1 VAVKKIL
8 LFYISVNSGHQMAA
22 LAIEDSIRM
31 LNQRVDTLNINHF
44 HYTNPVLAQLIMKTY
59 HGMLKRTPEL
69 WEYVYDND
77 RVRNRT
83 AKFRDLIHK
92 LDSKKLQRL
101 IEWYQPDIIVCTQ
114 AFPCVSI
121 AEYKRQCQKDIPV
134 VGVVTD
140 YGIHSYW
147 VDPDVDLYVVPNI
160 ASQERL
166 KGLGVE
172 KNRIEVKGIPVSPR
186 FSLPLDKKKL
196 RYKFGITNKGSVVL
210 VMGGS
215 RGMISM
221 DEIVKYLVKLPLS
234 IHLLVVCG
242 ANRQLYK
249 RMQTIKKRLKAR
261 MNIYGFVN
269 NIEELMS
276 VADVLVTKPGGL
288 TITESLVKRLPMVII
303 NPIAGQE
310 AKNSSYLIKN
320 KTALQAADARDVARR
335 VGDLAGNPEVLEQV
349 RNNISAIMKPNAAR
363 EIADRIINWDNGSN

>member
-1 VAVKKIL
+1 
-8 LFYISVNSGHQMAA
+8 MAA

-31 LNQRVDTLNINHF
+31 LNKKVDTLNINHF

-69 WEYVYDND
+69 WEYLYDND
-77 RVRNRT
+77 NVRNRT
-83 AKFRDLIHK
+83 ARFRDLIHK
-92 LDSKKLQRL
+92 LNSKKLQRL

-114 AFPCVSI
+114 AFPCVAI

-147 VDPDVDLYVVPNI
+147 VDPDINLYMVPNI
-160 ASQERL
+160 ASRERL
-166 KGLGVE
+166 QGLGVVE
-172 KNRIEVKGIPVSPR
+172 DRIEVKGIPVSPR
-186 FSLPLDKKKL
+186 FSVSLDKKKL
-196 RYKFGITNKGSVVL
+196 KYKFGIEDKNSVVL

-221 DEIVKYLVKLPLS
+221 DEIVKYLVKLPLPL
-234 IHLLVVCG
+234 HLLVVCG

-249 RMQTIKKRLKAR
+249 RIQGIKKRLKAR

-276 VADVLVTKPGGL
+276 AADVIVTKPGGL
-288 TITESLVKRLPMVII
+288 TITESLIKKLPMVII

-310 AKNSSYLIKN
+310 AKNSNYLIEN
-320 KTALQAADARDVARR
+320 KAALQARDARDVARR
-335 VGDLAGNPEVLEQV
+335 VGDLAGNPEALEQM
-349 RNNISAIMKPNAAR
+349 RDNISTIMKPDAAM
-363 EIADRIINWDNGSN
+363 EIADRIVNWDNGNN